1 MIETLDRSNPAFMV
15 STRHVAAWRV
25 SKIDYAINAGFGF
38 EQPNGTSPNKQNGGL
53 NDFKSRF
60 I

>member
-1 MIETLDRSNPAFMV
+1 MIESQYRCNPTFMV
-15 STRHVAAWRV
+15 STRHVATWRV

-53 NDFKSRF
+53 NDFNIRF

>member
-1 MIETLDRSNPAFMV
+1 MIESQDRSNPVFVV
-15 STRHVAAWRV
+15 SRRHAADWRV

-38 EQPNGTSPNKQNGGL
+38 EQPNGKSPNNQNGVL
-53 NDFKSRF
+53 NDLNIRF